1 MVTSYTHTTSI
12 NLKQYWGWKTFSDT
26 ILSSI
31 SQSGDRWMSDNFKTY
46 SWNDMK
52 GLYRLLDVIHGNMTG
67 IKVESDASKFLLYL
81 YKWMIQISS
90 K

>member
-1 MVTSYTHTTSI
+1 MTQSYLVSANQETDGC
-12 NLKQYWGWKTFSDT
+12 LT
-26 ILSSI
+26 IS
-31 SQSGDRWMSDNFKTY
+31 KTY

-81 YKWMIQISS
+81 YKWMIQVPSN
-90 K
+90 